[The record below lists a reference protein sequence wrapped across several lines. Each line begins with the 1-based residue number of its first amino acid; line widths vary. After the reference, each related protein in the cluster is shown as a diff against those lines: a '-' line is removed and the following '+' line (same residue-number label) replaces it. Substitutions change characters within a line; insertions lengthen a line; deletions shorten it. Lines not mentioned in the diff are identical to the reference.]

1 MSLNLKWA
9 DRHMKNF
16 ILLAMA
22 MLLFAI
28 PAAAQENDRDRG
40 IALYRAGNYTDAV
53 AALRRAVEVDK
64 RDGPAWRY
72 LGAALV
78 NLGDDEEALK
88 AFSQG
93 NLNPATFSAER
104 QKYDPYLKVLNKR
117 PAAYTAEARRLGI
130 EGEVMVIVELRADG
144 KVGFVFPKTT
154 LPAGL
159 TENVIEAARG
169 IRFTP
174 AVQNGV
180 PVTTIQ
186 LLAYNFSIK

>member
-1 MSLNLKWA
+1 
-9 DRHMKNF
+9 MKYLLLLVAAF
-16 ILLAMA
+16 I
-22 MLLFAI
+22 FAI
-28 PAAAQENDRDRG
+28 PVAGQDNDRDRG
-40 IALYRAGNYTDAV
+40 IALYREGNYTEAA
-53 AALRRAVEVDK
+53 AALRKAIETDK

-78 NLGDDEEALK
+78 NLGEDEEALK

-117 PAAYTAEARRLGI
+117 PAPYTPEARRLGI
-130 EGEVMVIVELRADG
+130 QGEVMVIVELRADG